1 MITKPSLLLSLLIAI
16 GAFSQTSASTPDA
29 RPLAVIKTG
38 ESIAFLGDSI
48 TAGGGSHGG
57 YCRLVVHGL
66 KTKGIRVNGI
76 YAGIPGNKSSDML
89 LRLDSILKRKPD
101 HLFLSVGVND
111 VWHTD
116 PTAKIGV
123 YKPSPG
129 MGVQFEH
136 YKIYVPQIL
145 DRCKAAG
152 TKVIMS
158 TFTQITED
166 PEFRL
171 NKKAEAY
178 NDFLRAL
185 AKDRNH
191 PIALLNEAAFAKIAK
206 IAELKAKGTTDRK
219 RNMISSDGIHPTA
232 IGHQTMALGILKAM
246 GFNDEE
252 LKTAENEWNTCPK
265 LLILG
270 DRQVTSGGRSGGWR
284 SMLLDAFNIKRE
296 MIVAGSIAAK
306 TTTVAKLQKELANAI
321 DDKRARYLLLV
332 PPMADIQNQTS
343 LADYKT
349 AVESLI
355 ATAQRAKLKIVMTTF
370 PRGGRDAKV
379 NASAASYND
388 VLRQVCKTKAIP
400 LADMAAVMQ
409 AYFNKHAET
418 PLNMKDERL
427 NHFGGKLLAET
438 VSIAFSMD
446 SAADSSLQ
454 DAWSRA
460 TSYTFKY
467 SDTVHFQLAFTKA
480 GEKALQDISDR
491 YHQLDTGKIH
501 DLGIHMLLNG
511 DPSKNRDRIS
521 FVDKHWLGQSPDAAE
536 KTFRKHPNSAKQAEA
551 FKTYIQTEGISYATF
566 YQRAF
571 KVGLY
576 TLRKE
581 DPLGR
586 GEF

>member
-1 MITKPSLLLSLLIAI
+1 MVTKFSLLSFLLIAF
-16 GAFSQTSASTPDA
+16 GAFSETSASTPDT
-29 RPLAVIKTG
+29 RNLAVIKTG

-48 TAGGGSHGG
+48 TAGGGNHGG

-89 LRLDSILKRKPD
+89 LRLDRLLQRKPD

-129 MGVQFEH
+129 MGVQFDH
-136 YKIYVPQIL
+136 YKVYVPQIL

-171 NKKAEAY
+171 NKKANIY
-178 NDFLRAL
+178 NDFLRSL
-185 AKDRNH
+185 AKKRNL
-191 PIALLNEAAFAKIAK
+191 PIALLNEAAFAR
-206 IAELKAKGTTDRK
+206 IAELKAKGTSDRNP
-219 RNMISSDGIHPTA
+219 NMISSDGIHPTA
-232 IGHQTMALGILKAM
+232 IGHQTMALGILETM
-246 GFNDEE
+246 GFSDKE
-252 LKTAENEWNTCPK
+252 LVAAEKEWATCAK
-265 LLILG
+265 LILLG

-284 SMLLDAFNIKRE
+284 NMLLDAFNSKRK
-296 MIVAGSIAAK
+296 MIEARPITAK
-306 TTTVAKLQKELANAI
+306 KTTVATLQKELLNVI

-332 PPMADIQNQTS
+332 PPMADIQDQTS

-349 AVESLI
+349 ALESLI
-355 ATAQRAKLKIVMTTF
+355 ATAQRGKLEVVMTTF
-370 PRGGRDAKV
+370 PLVGSDAKSKI
-379 NASAASYND
+379 NASAVPYND
-388 VLRQVCKTKAIP
+388 VLRQVCKAHAIP
-400 LADMAAVMQ
+400 LADIAAVMQ
-409 AYFNKHAET
+409 AFYNKHPDT
-418 PLNMKDERL
+418 PLNMKGERL
-427 NHFGGKLLAET
+427 NHQGGKLMVET
-438 VSIAFSMD
+438 VSAAFGLD
-446 SAADSSLQ
+446 SATNSSLQ

-467 SDTVHFQLAFTKA
+467 SNMVHFNLAFTMA

-491 YHQLDTGKIH
+491 YHKLDVGKIH
-501 DLGIHMLLNG
+501 DLGIHMLLHG
-511 DPSKNRDRIS
+511 DATKNRERIS
-521 FVDKHWLGQSPDAAE
+521 FVDKHWLGQSPDTVE
-536 KTFRKHPNSAKQAEA
+536 KTFRKHPNSAKQAET
-551 FKTYIQTEGISYATF
+551 FKAYIQKEGISDVTF

-576 TLRKE
+576 ALRKE